1 MSKNKS
7 CGYSVTHVTCGTI
20 KFVLEPL
27 GHLYYA
33 LQRMTFSGTASL
45 VLRWT
50 LCEVVKDIS
59 FPTCQLLSPDS
70 VRKSYPRGGKLTFS
84 RCLGVGNLPLAYIKM
99 SNSPGSTAHAQ
110 MVNQWKLF
118 TGEKCLIGRRATTWL
133 CQIQNGGN
141 TSIVC
146 KKINCSL
153 IWVANA
159 YTDIFR
165 IA

>member
-1 MSKNKS
+1 MPKNKS

-20 KFVLEPL
+20 KFVLEHL

-99 SNSPGSTAHAQ
+99 SNSPGSARAPTLGL
-110 MVNQWKLF
+110 NIDRCISWGLLF
-118 TGEKCLIGRRATTWL
+118 SALWYQGKHFAIPLPTWMEEGRRQMFQVWMAML
-133 CQIQNGGN
+133 RYNPVQ
-141 TSIVC
+141 
-146 KKINCSL
+146 
-153 IWVANA
+153 
-159 YTDIFR
+159 
-165 IA
+165 

>member
-1 MSKNKS
+1 MPKNKS

-20 KFVLEPL
+20 KFVLEHL

-84 RCLGVGNLPLAYIKM
+84 RCLGVGNLTLASIKM
-99 SNSPGSTAHAQ
+99 SNSPGSKKK
-110 MVNQWKLF
+110 NQSSWHKRAGKRCWCWQQRITDFNVVGRKGFKDECHFPVDLKLLLR
-118 TGEKCLIGRRATTWL
+118 K
-133 CQIQNGGN
+133 
-141 TSIVC
+141 
-146 KKINCSL
+146 
-153 IWVANA
+153 
-159 YTDIFR
+159 
-165 IA
+165 